1 VRGLCGGKWRHWLAA
16 VISGDGCPL
25 GSFLLQELN
34 RQFERL
40 ELLTSQIKELKAE
53 RAAAIRF

>member
-1 VRGLCGGKWRHWLAA
+1 MWRKVAALARGGHIWRWM
-16 VISGDGCPL
+16 PL

-40 ELLTSQIKELKAE
+40 ELLTSQIKELEAE